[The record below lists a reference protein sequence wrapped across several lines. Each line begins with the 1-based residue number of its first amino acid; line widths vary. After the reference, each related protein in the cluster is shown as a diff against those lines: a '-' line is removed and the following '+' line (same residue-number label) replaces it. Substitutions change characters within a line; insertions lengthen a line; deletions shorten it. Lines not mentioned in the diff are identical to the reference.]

1 MDAVTSAVCVVV
13 TELVVTVN
21 VPVVEPLGTVVVAG
35 TCTAELLELS
45 VTATPEDPAPAEIVT
60 VPVLLLP
67 PRTEFGLMETE
78 TTPKGLT
85 LIPPTWTCPLELP
98 VMRTL
103 CWLVTTRVVIVK
115 LADVAPAGTVTEA
128 GTVAAAGTELVRDTT
143 SPPGGAAPL
152 SVTPPVTTVVDP
164 PTL

>member
-1 MDAVTSAVCVVV
+1 VVV

-85 LIPPTWTCPLELP
+85 LIPPT
-98 VMRTL
+98 
-103 CWLVTTRVVIVK
+103 
-115 LADVAPAGTVTEA
+115 
-128 GTVAAAGTELVRDTT
+128 
-143 SPPGGAAPL
+143 
-152 SVTPPVTTVVDP
+152 
-164 PTL
+164 

>member
-1 MDAVTSAVCVVV
+1 
-13 TELVVTVN
+13 
-21 VPVVEPLGTVVVAG
+21 
-35 TCTAELLELS
+35 
-45 VTATPEDPAPAEIVT
+45 
-60 VPVLLLP
+60 
-67 PRTEFGLMETE
+67 
-78 TTPKGLT
+78 
-85 LIPPTWTCPLELP
+85 
-98 VMRTL
+98 MRTL

-115 LADVAPAGTVTEA
+115 LAEVAPAGTVTEA